1 LLDWSLARVSMIA
14 VDLVA
19 AAHDE
24 ARRLTCARA
33 LVGASRPFVADGPL
47 IGIARR
53 QRLRTALRR
62 RILLLYRCAYEDAT
76 GRLVHSRLVAMTL
89 ALRRPWPDLRCARWS
104 DPSLLDRIDDECRGW
119 RDTAQ
124 RVTSAFTLARRSRE
138 RAIAANHTAVAQSFQ
153 PGLFDRRA
161 HRAHAAHEHR
171 AADRAAQLAV
181 RLAAVEAAGTL
192 TLRATELL
200 LILIPRDAARV

>member
-1 LLDWSLARVSMIA
+1 MIV

-19 AAHDE
+19 DARDE
-24 ARRLTCARA
+24 ARRLTGARV
-33 LVGASRPFVADGPL
+33 LMGPSRPFVGDGPL
-47 IGIARR
+47 VGIARR
-53 QRLRTALRR
+53 HRLRTALRR
-62 RILLLYRCAYEDAT
+62 RILLVYRCAYDDAT
-76 GRLVHSRLVAMTL
+76 GRLVHSRLVAMTI
-89 ALRRPWPDLRCARWS
+89 ALRRPWPGLRRERWS
-104 DPSLLDRIDDECRGW
+104 DPSLLARIDDECRDW

-124 RVTSAFTLARRSRE
+124 RVTREFTLARQARE
-138 RAIAANHTAVAQSFQ
+138 RAIAANHTAAAQSFQ

-171 AADRAAQLAV
+171 AADLAAQLAV

-200 LILIPRDAARV
+200 LVLIPRDAARV

>member
-1 LLDWSLARVSMIA
+1 MIA

-24 ARRLTCARA
+24 ARRLTGARA

-62 RILLLYRCAYEDAT
+62 RILLVYRCAYEDAT
-76 GRLVHSRLVAMTL
+76 GRLVHSRLVAMTI
-89 ALRRPWPDLRCARWS
+89 ALRRRW
-104 DPSLLDRIDDECRGW
+104 DRSSPRTLVAILHCSPGSTTSAAAGAIPRND
-119 RDTAQ
+119 
-124 RVTSAFTLARRSRE
+124 VTRAFTLARLSRE
-138 RAIAANHTAVAQSFQ
+138 RAIAANHTAVPQSFQ

-200 LILIPRDAARV
+200 LVLIPRDAARV

>member
-1 LLDWSLARVSMIA
+1 MIA

-19 AAHDE
+19 AADDE
-24 ARRLTCARA
+24 ARRLTGARA
-33 LVGASRPFVADGPL
+33 LIGASRPYVADGPL
-47 IGIARR
+47 LGIARR
-53 QRLRTALRR
+53 HRLRTALRR
-62 RILLLYRCAYEDAT
+62 RILLVYRCAYEDAT
-76 GRLVHSRLVAMTL
+76 GRLVHSRLVAMTI
-89 ALRRPWPDLRCARWS
+89 AVRRDGFEVRRAPWS
-104 DPSLLDRIDDECRGW
+104 HPSLVAGIDDECRGW

-138 RAIAANHTAVAQSFQ
+138 RAIAQSHTVPLSFQ

-161 HRAHAAHEHR
+161 HRAHAAHEHH
-171 AADRAAQLAV
+171 AADLAAQLAV

-200 LILIPRDAARV
+200 LVLIPRDAARV

>member
-1 LLDWSLARVSMIA
+1 MIA
-14 VDLVA
+14 VDSVA

-24 ARRLTCARA
+24 ARRLTGARA

-62 RILLLYRCAYEDAT
+62 RILLVYRCAYEDAT

-89 ALRRPWPDLRCARWS
+89 ALRQHWPDLRRARWS
-104 DPSLLDRIDDECRGW
+104 DPALLARIEDECRAGAIP
-119 RDTAQ
+119 RSASQ
-124 RVTSAFTLARRSRE
+124 REFTLARRSRE

-200 LILIPRDAARV
+200 LVLIPRDAARV